1 MKKVLLVVGLVVLF
15 FAQSSYADVK
25 KGYKSGVTWKY
36 IIGYDFGGD
45 VHIKHKNSIDK
56 KIRISTR
63 YTHDTPGDNHC
74 FDFSSKTYFNVD
86 LCEEVKLQGHTRIK
100 KEPENTRRVK
110 EFVKRIAQDICED
123 PILEYSKP
131 IEKGN
136 ILVAGNFSFKIKC
149 PMAMANKKRIE
160 EEKKLAQQIQE
171 QEQEQVMTKN
181 KEQELLASVN
191 AKRELCSS
199 MDFQNGTDGMANCI
213 LQLMLAENK
222 KNEQQQV
229 IITSGN
235 DGLADAMDEQTR
247 ILSKQLRI
255 QKIQHSRENL
265 RRFNHMMNTG
275 TIPTW

>member
-1 MKKVLLVVGLVVLF
+1 MKKLLLVVGLVVLF
-15 FAQSSYADVK
+15 FAQSSY
-25 KGYKSGVTWKY
+25 SSE
-36 IIGYDFGGD
+36 I
-45 VHIKHKNSIDK
+45 
-56 KIRISTR
+56 ISTR
-63 YTHDTPGDNHC
+63 GSFSGVIWEKITSTDNEDTWVMATKPKTSETKSVSVYFFIRESNSIEQKDC
-74 FDFSSKTYFNVD
+74 FDFESKTYFNIDRCEEMYFGIGTYISKEPKNTNEIKKFVNLVTKD
-86 LCEEVKLQGHTRIK
+86 LCENPQVNYTTKIK
-100 KEPENTRRVK
+100 KWKLFSGRENGGKFIV
-110 EFVKRIAQDICED
+110 
-123 PILEYSKP
+123 
-131 IEKGN
+131 
-136 ILVAGNFSFKIKC
+136 KC
-149 PMAMANKKRIE
+149 PKVSESI
-160 EEKKLAQQIQE
+160 KLAANE
-171 QEQEQVMTKN
+171 KEKAMTKE

-265 RRFNHMMNTG
+265 KRFNHMMNTG